1 MLRRSWAR
9 ETPAAG
15 TSSAK
20 LISGSRFGAASSSRK
35 CFASSR
41 QGSLSERSSRSAS
54 CASDNANCHP
64 SHSARNATISG
75 LFAGPEGRTK
85 RKTRPALPSVVSAIL
100 VCPAA
105 GERCQ
110 QASPRMVEK
119 SSPTRAARP
128 TSPSCPPPQRRATL
142 DFIFRLSTG
151 LTPSATSAC
160 DRAAIAPRSSPPLQ
174 GEAMTKVDDILMLC
188 CVSAFFAGVVVAVTT
203 LPV

>member
-1 MLRRSWAR
+1 MRASTCEPERGLRRLWQRARARVLRRSWAR

-20 LISGSRFGAASSSRK
+20 LISGSRLGAASSSRK

-41 QGSLSERSSRSAS
+41 QCSSSERYSRSAS

-85 RKTRPALPSVVSAIL
+85 RKTPRASQCCVSHFG
-100 VCPAA
+100 CPAA
-105 GERCQ
+105 RERCQ

-128 TSPSCPPPQRRATL
+128 TSPSCPPSELRW
-142 DFIFRLSTG
+142 
-151 LTPSATSAC
+151 
-160 DRAAIAPRSSPPLQ
+160 
-174 GEAMTKVDDILMLC
+174 IL
-188 CVSAFFAGVVVAVTT
+188 FFALT
-203 LPV
+203 LA